1 MMSLAVIAKMQIAVS
16 FTTLFNVDVSNPNY
30 DSIQEQKAKHQ
41 KVARHANVSLPHLG
55 PWKEKIHALL
65 ASKPF
70 VLETP
75 LDFV

>member
-1 MMSLAVIAKMQIAVS
+1 MTV
-16 FTTLFNVDVSNPNY
+16 
-30 DSIQEQKAKHQ
+30 QEQKAKHQ